1 MTKNAFLSA
10 LEKELRTLPPEERND
25 AMQYYKE
32 YFEEAGPEQEE
43 KAARSLGSP
52 KAIAADLLAAS
63 PNRQPFAQ
71 RPHTGG
77 TVAATCLLAF
87 LAFVLAVCAAAL
99 LLTGVCMAAVSI
111 YAMTFSAGFGI
122 ILLGA
127 GLLILG
133 LGGISA
139 GGTAKTAGKCA
150 GLFKRRA
157 EKGGSQ

>member
-71 RPHTGG
+71 RPRTGG
-77 TVAATCLLAF
+77 TVAAACLLAF

-99 LLTGVCMAAVSI
+99 LLTGDCMAAVSI

-133 LGGISA
+133 LGGIS
-139 GGTAKTAGKCA
+139 G
-150 GLFKRRA
+150 RRDGQNRR
-157 EKGGSQ
+157 EMRWPF

>member
-63 PNRQPFAQ
+63 PA
-71 RPHTGG
+71 
-77 TVAATCLLAF
+77 L
-87 LAFVLAVCAAAL
+87 CAAAAYRRHCCRCVL
-99 LLTGVCMAAVSI
+99 AR
-111 YAMTFSAGFGI
+111 FSRF
-122 ILLGA
+122 
-127 GLLILG
+127 
-133 LGGISA
+133 
-139 GGTAKTAGKCA
+139 CA
-150 GLFKRRA
+150 GRLRCRPSFNRRLYGRSIHICDDVQCRIRHHPA
-157 EKGGSQ
+157 WRRPAYIGARRH